1 MEDAANGE
9 RGRKRATVASALF
22 SFSGR
27 IGRQAYALGLLFVI
41 SLFAIVI
48 ARILAVRGLEGPTV
62 AWGLAFLALLP
73 VALWS
78 LVALTVKRLRDAGW
92 PALLALAL
100 FVPTANL
107 LLVAALMAWPGQP
120 DENPL
125 GRVTGN

>member
-1 MEDAANGE
+1 MDTDDEA
-9 RGRKRATVASALF
+9 GRRRPTVAFALF

-27 IGRQAYALGLLFVI
+27 IGRQAYALGQLFLL

-48 ARILAVRGLEGPTV
+48 ARILAVRGQEGPTTV
-62 AWGLAFLALLP
+62 WGLALLALLP
-73 VALWS
+73 VTFWAML
-78 LVALTVKRLRDAGW
+78 ALTVKRLRDAGW
-92 PALLALAL
+92 PVLLALVL

-125 GRVTGN
+125 GRIAGN